1 MGGRCEGAV
10 GRKTG
15 KEAGGRLSTH
25 ILNVRETHHCRARL
39 GVGGRHRRRVEA
51 RTPSP
56 PFGGCCAGA
65 GAGAGGLLP
74 AAAPAAEEEAGPTA
88 RRCGPIVRRCG
99 CIGGAGGGDGSC
111 ILLLA
116 SCLYRFRLDCGGSIS
131 WPRARV
137 YMYVSVWRGLD
148 RSKRMQAAA
157 SQRVGECAPKRPA
170 TTPPQP
176 SSAQMGRPTI
186 VGTGWR
192 AFSFLHPHEA

>member
-1 MGGRCEGAV
+1 M